1 MEVVKSIEKDA
12 YARECGERKA
22 HRPAAWKG
30 SQEQRDL
37 CKKERGLSTVR
48 ES

>member
-12 YARECGERKA
+12 YAREWRKESPQTCSLEGKSRAERFV
-22 HRPAAWKG
+22 
-30 SQEQRDL
+30 Q
-37 CKKERGLSTVR
+37 KERGLSTVR